1 MSAAGRRAKPAV
13 LPHAP
18 ETGPAAAA
26 GAQAQRAFAFREAR
40 GLTRIGRAPS

>member
-1 MSAAGRRAKPAV
+1 MSAAGRRARPAG

-26 GAQAQRAFAFREAR
+26 SAQAPHAFAFRE
-40 GLTRIGRAPS
+40 GLTRTGRATS